1 MNRISLRM
9 GKKTVPSEMKIES
22 AGYVFQAELRIW
34 HSLSE
39 VVKSRPMDMFYYLA
53 CRNDQNIIAIS
64 AR

>member
-39 VVKSRPMDMFYYLA
+39 VVKSRPMDM
-53 CRNDQNIIAIS
+53 D
-64 AR
+64 